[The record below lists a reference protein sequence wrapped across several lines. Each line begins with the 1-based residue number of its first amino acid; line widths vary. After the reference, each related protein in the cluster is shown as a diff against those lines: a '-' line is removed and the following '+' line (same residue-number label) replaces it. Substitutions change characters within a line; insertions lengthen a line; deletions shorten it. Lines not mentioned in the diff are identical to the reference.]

1 MVHLPTDEVGA
12 TSVLDQMTAPMDA
25 PLRTQRF
32 YQASHAAAVA
42 QRSNHEQLVVT
53 FKAPRGKYKALK
65 EVGGERGRAAD
76 LEGEDP
82 WRRRARDEA
91 ELMRMVE
98 VRPRTERNGMGGV
111 GGIVGV
117 AVAFKAAE
125 VNAEQVDGTR
135 FARAAGAVAMMK
147 VGIAMSISMTT
158 VAHNMMTM
166 RPQAPRS
173 LIIARSAKRA
183 TVRQRQVSI
192 RH

>member
-1 MVHLPTDEVGA
+1 
-12 TSVLDQMTAPMDA
+12 
-25 PLRTQRF
+25 
-32 YQASHAAAVA
+32 
-42 QRSNHEQLVVT
+42 
-53 FKAPRGKYKALK
+53 
-65 EVGGERGRAAD
+65 
-76 LEGEDP
+76 
-82 WRRRARDEA
+82 
-91 ELMRMVE
+91 MRIVE

-125 VNAEQVDGTR
+125 VNAERVGGTR
-135 FARAAGAVAMMK
+135 FARAACAVAMMK